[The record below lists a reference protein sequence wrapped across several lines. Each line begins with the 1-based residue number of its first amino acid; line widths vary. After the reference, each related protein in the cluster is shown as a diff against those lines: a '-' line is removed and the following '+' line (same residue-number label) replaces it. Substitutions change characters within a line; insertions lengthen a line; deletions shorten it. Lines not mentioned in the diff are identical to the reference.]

1 MLIFI
6 KNFDFIN
13 KHGELVPIS
22 RLLHDFGI
30 CFFVFSETAWKV
42 SFKNMFAF
50 CGGTY
55 KVGPKIKDMCYTTGA
70 IINYPHCQIKIE
82 WVLDL
87 NLAILVIWKQPYM
100 HFITRKV
107 TRQLQRHDHTSQ
119 ETDMDSYLIKYCF
132 ELAKIP
138 AVGID
143 IQTKRIICLLKPQ
156 ASSIEPSCLAGS
168 H

>member
-1 MLIFI
+1 MVSWCRYL
-6 KNFDFIN
+6 NSCA
-13 KHGELVPIS
+13 IS
-22 RLLHDFGI
+22 AYVFLYFLKRHEKLALKI
-30 CFFVFSETAWKV
+30 CLPFV
-42 SFKNMFAF
+42 
-50 CGGTY
+50 GGTY